1 MRRVVCIA
9 LPEIR
14 LEVAAA
20 RCSAKASK
28 REEFSH
34 RPIAVVIARH
44 GGVVK
49 TERDVRGNTRID
61 VVSPQASQ
69 RGVQARQTMAAARAK
84 CAELRVCVVAE
95 EAVHT
100 ALARVAEVAL
110 AFGPVTS
117 FDAAQDVVWID
128 VSGCAH
134 LHGGEGELASS
145 IRARVRDLGHAC
157 RVAVAGGPRI
167 SAAIARYASTRNKS
181 QQSILVVPPGKDVDA
196 MRALPI
202 AALALG
208 NDVSSWLRN
217 LGLLVCGDLQRLPR
231 PGLGTRLG
239 SRTHDVMQLLEGI
252 DDAPLDAWRPPD
264 VPEERLDLDW
274 GATSIESLSFV
285 AKTLCDRL
293 AARLEGRKMSAG
305 RLELCLTLD
314 RALLSDSR
322 SFVSTFAIPLPIPIA
337 RAADLLAVVRARLE
351 HVSLPAPVLAAALRA
366 SQLTCIPARNLDLL
380 SPESKTDRALPRLV
394 AELGAELGL
403 SLVGTL
409 ALVDTWVPHKRTRL
423 LPFNRERFSLSIS
436 GSARTRRVQA
446 HSLRK
451 LVTSALEPSR
461 LVAPSCVDPQ
471 TLAEILPVIRI
482 EAIEW
487 WRFAKYRAGEGV
499 YDLAIAWVDSK
510 RGGALAWIE
519 LHDGNALLRG
529 WID

>member
-20 RCSAKASK
+20 RCSAIASK
-28 REEFSH
+28 HEEFSH
-34 RPIAVVIARH
+34 RPIAVVVARQ

-49 TERDVRGNTRID
+49 SERDVRGNTRLD
-61 VVSPQASQ
+61 VVSPQAWQ
-69 RGVQARQTMAAARAK
+69 RGVRARQTMAAAQAK

-100 ALARVAEVAL
+100 ALERVAEVAL

-117 FDAAQDVVWID
+117 FDPTQDVVWID

-134 LHGGEGELASS
+134 LHGGEGEIASA
-145 IRARVRDLGHAC
+145 IRARVRELGHAC
-157 RVAVAGGPRI
+157 RIAVAGGPRI
-167 SAAIARYASTRNKS
+167 SAAIARYASARNES
-181 QQSILVVPPGKDVDA
+181 QQSVLVVPQGKDVDA

-208 NDVSSWLRN
+208 NDMSTWLRN

-231 PGLGTRLG
+231 PGIGTRLG

-264 VPEERLDLDW
+264 VPEERFDLDW

-293 AARLEGRKMSAG
+293 AARLEGRQMSAG

-314 RALLSDSR
+314 RALLSDS
-322 SFVSTFAIPLPIPIA
+322 SLFVSTFAIVLPVPIA

-351 HVSLPAPVLAAALRA
+351 HVSLPAPVLAATLRA
-366 SQLTCIPARNLDLL
+366 PQLVCVPARNLDLL
-380 SPESKTDRALPRLV
+380 SSESRADRALPRLV
-394 AELGAELGL
+394 AELVAELGL

-423 LPFNRERFSLSIS
+423 LPFDRETFSLPVSS
-436 GSARTRRVQA
+436 SARTRRVQA
-446 HSLRK
+446 HSLRR

-461 LVAPSCVDPQ
+461 LVAPACVDPH
-471 TLAEILPVIRI
+471 TLAEIRPVVRI
-482 EAIEW
+482 EDVEW
-487 WRFAKYRAGEGV
+487 WRFARRRVGRRV
-499 YDLAIAWVDSK
+499 YDLATAWVDAK
-510 RGGALAWIE
+510 RGGALAWVE

>member
-1 MRRVVCIA
+1 
-9 LPEIR
+9 
-14 LEVAAA
+14 
-20 RCSAKASK
+20 
-28 REEFSH
+28 
-34 RPIAVVIARH
+34 
-44 GGVVK
+44 
-49 TERDVRGNTRID
+49 
-61 VVSPQASQ
+61 
-69 RGVQARQTMAAARAK
+69 
-84 CAELRVCVVAE
+84 
-95 EAVHT
+95 
-100 ALARVAEVAL
+100 
-110 AFGPVTS
+110 
-117 FDAAQDVVWID
+117 
-128 VSGCAH
+128 
-134 LHGGEGELASS
+134 
-145 IRARVRDLGHAC
+145 
-157 RVAVAGGPRI
+157 
-167 SAAIARYASTRNKS
+167 
-181 QQSILVVPPGKDVDA
+181 

-274 GATSIESLSFV
+274 GATSIEALSFV

-351 HVSLPAPVLAAALRA
+351 HVSLPAPVLAATLRA
-366 SQLTCIPARNLDLL
+366 PQLVCVPARNLDLL
-380 SPESKTDRALPRLV
+380 SSESRADRALPRLV
-394 AELGAELGL
+394 AELVAELGL

-423 LPFNRERFSLSIS
+423 LPFDRETFSLPVSS
-436 GSARTRRVQA
+436 SARTRRVQA
-446 HSLRK
+446 HSLRR

-461 LVAPSCVDPQ
+461 LVAPACVDPH
-471 TLAEILPVIRI
+471 TLAEIRPVVRI
-482 EAIEW
+482 EDVEW
-487 WRFAKYRAGEGV
+487 WRFARRRVGRRV
-499 YDLAIAWVDSK
+499 YDLATAWVDAK
-510 RGGALAWIE
+510 RGGALAWVE